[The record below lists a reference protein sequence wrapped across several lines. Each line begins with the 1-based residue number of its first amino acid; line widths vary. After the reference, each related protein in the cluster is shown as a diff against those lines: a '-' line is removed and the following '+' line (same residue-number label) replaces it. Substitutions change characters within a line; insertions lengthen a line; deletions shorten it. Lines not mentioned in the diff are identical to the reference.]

1 MRNRLTLA
9 ATFVACLVSLVTL
22 SSQVPASKTIYVVS
36 TAHLDSQWNW
46 TVQDT
51 IRDFVPKTF
60 YTNFDLFEKYP
71 NYVFNWEGAIH
82 YMWFKEY
89 YPDDW
94 ARVQKY
100 VADGRWRVS
109 GSWINAVDVNMP
121 SPESLFRHA
130 LYGQRFFREEFKTT
144 SRDIY
149 LPDCFGFPWSLP
161 AIAKASG
168 LLSFSTQ
175 KLTWGR
181 PIPFP
186 VGRWKGVDGSEIVAN
201 LDPKSYTSRIT
212 GDTDITTDP
221 SWTNEFTPIGDGKAV
236 EFRYVGTGDTGGAPT
251 EETVQHLQKAMSKP
265 DAPVKV
271 INTSADQLAKDLTP
285 QQFAALPEYNGELI
299 LKTHGT
305 GCYTSQA
312 AMKKFNREN
321 ELLADAAE
329 RSAVAAQWLAGVP
342 YPGERLRESWTR
354 VLWHQFHDD
363 LTGTCIPQAYQFS
376 WNDELASLNQF
387 AGVLTSSAGA
397 VAHVLDTQGTGI
409 PLVVF
414 NPISSP
420 RRDPVEA
427 TVRFSGLAPASVGVT
442 DASTGREVLSQ
453 ILERSGSDARVLFLP
468 DLPSVGFR
476 VFHVRAKAGPSA
488 STSLSVTQTSL
499 ENNRLTVTIDRNG
512 DIASIYDK
520 DAKHELL
527 SAPVM
532 LELRDNLSPPWPAW
546 EVLYDT
552 VQAPA
557 REYVSKPMIRI
568 VERGPVR
575 VALEITRR
583 AAGSTFV
590 QHVRVT
596 EGGDRVDVDNLVDW
610 RSPNS
615 LLKASFALAAANGRA
630 TYDLGVGT
638 IERTNN
644 EPDKYE
650 VPAQKWADITDASG
664 RFGVGIINDS
674 KHGWDKPNDNTLRLT
689 LIHTPRPVG
698 SYTYQSSNDLGRHQ
712 FLFSIAGHQGD
723 WRQGRLPHRAT
734 QVNQPPIAFQA
745 DAHPGPLGRSFSMIG
760 VDDQTGQV
768 AIVALKKAE
777 DSDELVVRLQ
787 ERYGMPARTNV
798 RLPAGVI
805 AVREIN
811 AAEEEV
817 GAFALPQGRGNQ
829 PAQPRPLLPNVELK
843 PYQPRTLAFR
853 LAGPTAGANAT
864 MFQTPRGA
872 APPQAQTPVA
882 PEPIPALERV
892 SAPLALPFNL
902 DGVTTDKDRGDGDF
916 DGRKRT
922 IAAEL
927 LPAQLTIDGV
937 RFEFGSS
944 APGAKNVLVPKGDR
958 LPLPAGSFNRVYILA
973 AAVGGDV
980 PLSVGVSRVPVPIA
994 TSQNG
999 ASRVPVPIGT
1009 SQNGDR
1015 HLLIREWQGP
1025 VGQWW
1030 SRLKEPSA
1038 LREPFVPQRAGQGGT
1053 PTQQEIQAGL
1063 VVSWNAQTGEVSG
1076 IENIRP
1082 GFVKRDEIA
1091 WIGTHRHAPNGNQIY
1106 VASYLFMYPI
1116 DLPPGARALVV
1127 PANERVRIMA
1137 ITTVREPASVRP
1149 TRLLYAADLPSK

>member
-1 MRNRLTLA
+1 MRSRFTLPTTVA
-9 ATFVACLVSLVTL
+9 ACLVSLATL
-22 SSQVPASKTIYVVS
+22 SSQVPAPKTIYVVS

-109 GSWINAVDVNMP
+109 GAWINAVDVNMP

-130 LYGQRFFREEFKTT
+130 LYGQQFFREEFKKV
-144 SRDIY
+144 SRDIF

-186 VGRWKGVDGSEIVAN
+186 VGRWKGVDGNEILAN

-221 SWTNEFTPIGDGKAV
+221 SWTTQFTPIGDGKAV

-251 EETVQHLQKAMSKP
+251 EETVQNLQKAMAKANS
-265 DAPVKV
+265 PVTV
-271 INTSADQLAKDLTP
+271 LNTSADQLAKDLTP
-285 QQFAALPEYNGELI
+285 QQFAALPEHNGELI

-312 AMKKFNREN
+312 AMKKFNRQN

-329 RSAVAAQWLAGVP
+329 RSAVAAQWLTGVP
-342 YPGERLRESWTR
+342 YPGERLRESWIR

-387 AGVLTSSAGA
+387 AGVLTSSTSA
-397 VAHVLDTQGTGI
+397 VAHVLDTRGAGI

-427 TVRFSGLAPASVGVT
+427 TVRFTGPAPASLAVI
-442 DASTGREVLSQ
+442 DASTGREVLTQ
-453 ILERSGSDARVLFLP
+453 VLDRSGSDARVLFLP
-468 DLPSVGFR
+468 ELPSVGFK
-476 VFHVRAKAGPSA
+476 VFHVRQKANTTGP
-488 STSLSVTQTSL
+488 TSLNVTRTTL
-499 ENNRLTVTIDRNG
+499 ENNRLAVTIDRNG
-512 DIASIYDK
+512 DIASIYDR

-552 VQAPA
+552 VQGAA
-557 REYVSKPMIRI
+557 REYVSQPTIRI

-590 QHVRVT
+590 QRVRVT
-596 EGGDRVDVDNLVDW
+596 EGGDRVDVDNVVDW
-610 RSPNS
+610 KSPNS
-615 LLKASFALAAANGRA
+615 LLKASFPLSAASGKA

-644 EPDKYE
+644 EPDQYE

-745 DAHPGPLGRSFSMIG
+745 DAHAGPLGRSFSMIG
-760 VDDQTGQV
+760 IDDQSGQV
-768 AIVALKKAE
+768 AVVALKKAE

-817 GAFALPQGRGNQ
+817 GAFAQPQRGRGNQ
-829 PAQPRPLLPNVELK
+829 PAQPRPLLANVVLK

-853 LAGPTAGANAT
+853 LAPAVGGANAT
-864 MFQTPRGA
+864 MFTTPRGA
-872 APPQAQTPVA
+872 APTQGQPPTAPQ
-882 PEPIPALERV
+882 PIPALERT
-892 SAPLALPFNL
+892 SAPLELPFNL
-902 DGVTTDKDRGDGDF
+902 DGVTTDKDRADGDF

-927 LPAQLTIDGV
+927 LPAQLTINGV
-937 RFEFGSS
+937 RFTFGSS

-958 LPLPAGSFNRVYILA
+958 LVLPAGSFDRVYVLA

-980 PLSVGVSRVPVPIA
+980 PLRIGVTPSATAVSRSILV
-994 TSQNG
+994 
-999 ASRVPVPIGT
+999 
-1009 SQNGDR
+1009 
-1015 HLLIREWQGP
+1015 REWQGP

-1038 LREPFVPQRAGQGGT
+1038 LREPFVPQRAGRGGT
-1053 PTQQEIQAGL
+1053 PTPQEIQADL
-1063 VVSWNAQTGEVSG
+1063 VVSWNPQTGEVSG

-1082 GFVKRDEIA
+1082 GFVKRDEIG

-1106 VASYLFMYPI
+1106 VASYLFMYPV
-1116 DLPPGARALVV
+1116 DLPPGARTLVL
-1127 PANERVRIMA
+1127 PANDRVRIMA
-1137 ITTVREPASVRP
+1137 MTAVREPAPVRP
-1149 TRLLYAADLPSK
+1149 TTPLYAADLPAK

>member
-1 MRNRLTLA
+1 
-9 ATFVACLVSLVTL
+9 
-22 SSQVPASKTIYVVS
+22 
-36 TAHLDSQWNW
+36 
-46 TVQDT
+46 VQ
-51 IRDFVPKTF
+51 
-60 YTNFDLFEKYP
+60 N
-71 NYVFNWEGAIH
+71 
-82 YMWFKEY
+82 
-89 YPDDW
+89 
-94 ARVQKY
+94 
-100 VADGRWRVS
+100 
-109 GSWINAVDVNMP
+109 
-121 SPESLFRHA
+121 
-130 LYGQRFFREEFKTT
+130 
-144 SRDIY
+144 
-149 LPDCFGFPWSLP
+149 
-161 AIAKASG
+161 
-168 LLSFSTQ
+168 
-175 KLTWGR
+175 
-181 PIPFP
+181 
-186 VGRWKGVDGSEIVAN
+186 
-201 LDPKSYTSRIT
+201 
-212 GDTDITTDP
+212 
-221 SWTNEFTPIGDGKAV
+221 
-236 EFRYVGTGDTGGAPT
+236 
-251 EETVQHLQKAMSKP
+251 LQKAVTKP
-265 DAPVKV
+265 NAPVKV

-285 QQFAALPEYNGELI
+285 QQFAALPEHNGELI

-329 RSAVAAQWLAGVP
+329 RSAVAAQWLTGMP
-342 YPGERLRESWTR
+342 YPGERLRDSWVR
-354 VLWHQFHDD
+354 FLWHQFHDD

-397 VAHVLDTQGTGI
+397 VAHVLDTRGAGI

-414 NPISSP
+414 NPISSS

-427 TVRFSGLAPASVGVT
+427 TVKFSGPAPASVAVT
-442 DASTGREVLSQ
+442 DASTGREVLTQ
-453 ILERSGSDARVLFLP
+453 VLERSGSGLRVLFLP
-468 DLPSVGFR
+468 ELPSVGFK
-476 VFHVRAKAGPSA
+476 VFHVGAKAG
-488 STSLSVTQTSL
+488 TSGATSVQVTPNSL
-499 ENNRLTVTIDRNG
+499 ENNRLAVGIDRNG
-512 DIASIYDK
+512 DISSIYDK

-557 REYVSKPMIRI
+557 REYVSKPTIRI

-590 QHVRVT
+590 QRVRVT
-596 EGGDRVDVDNLVDW
+596 EAGDRVDVDNVVDW
-610 RSPNS
+610 KSPNA
-615 LLKASFALAAANGRA
+615 LLKASFPLAAANPRA

-638 IERTNN
+638 IERSNN

-787 ERYGMPARTNV
+787 ERYGMPARTNL
-798 RLPAGVI
+798 RLPGGVT

-817 GAFALPQGRGNQ
+817 GAFAQPQQGRGNQ
-829 PAQPRPLLPNVELK
+829 PAQPRRLLANVELK

-853 LAGPTAGANAT
+853 LAPASVGANAT
-864 MFQTPRGA
+864 MFPAQRGA
-872 APPQAQTPVA
+872 ALPPGQTPTA
-882 PEPIPALERV
+882 PQPIPVLERT
-892 SAPLALPFNL
+892 SAPVALPFNL
-902 DGVTTDKDRGDGDF
+902 DGVTTDKDRADGDF

-937 RFEFGSS
+937 QFNFGSS
-944 APGAKNVLVPKGDR
+944 APGAKNVLVPKGER
-958 LPLPAGSFNRVYILA
+958 IALPSGSFNRVYVLA
-973 AAVGGDV
+973 AAIGGDV
-980 PLSVGVSRVPVPIA
+980 PLSIGVSRVPVPTA
-994 TSQNG
+994 T
-999 ASRVPVPIGT
+999 P
-1009 SQNGDR
+1009 QNGDR
-1015 HLLIREWQGP
+1015 HLILVREWQGP
-1025 VGQWW
+1025 IGQWW

-1053 PTQQEIQAGL
+1053 PTQQEIQADL
-1063 VVSWNAQTGEVSG
+1063 VVSWNPQTGEVSG

-1106 VASYLFMYPI
+1106 VASYLFMYPV
-1116 DLPPGARALVV
+1116 DLPPGARTLVL
-1127 PANERVRIMA
+1127 PANDRVRIMA
-1137 ITTVREPASVRP
+1137 ITAVREPAPVRP
-1149 TRLLYAADLPSK
+1149 AMLLYGADLPTK

>member
-1 MRNRLTLA
+1 MRNRLTLL
-9 ATFVACLVSLVTL
+9 ATVVASLLSLSTL
-22 SSQVPASKTIYVVS
+22 SSQVPAAKTIYVVS

-60 YTNFDLFEKYP
+60 YTNFDFFEKYP

-89 YPDDW
+89 FPDDW

-130 LYGQRFFREEFKTT
+130 LYGQRFFREEFNQV

-149 LPDCFGFPWSLP
+149 LPDCFGFSWALP
-161 AIAKASG
+161 AIARASG
-168 LLSFSTQ
+168 LISFSTQ

-186 VGRWKGVDGSEIVAN
+186 VGRWKGVDGSEILAN

-212 GDTDITTDP
+212 GDTDITIDP
-221 SWTNEFTPIGDGKAV
+221 SWTNQFTPLGDGKAV

-251 EETVQHLQKAMSKP
+251 EETVQNLQKAITKP
-265 DAPVKV
+265 AASVKV
-271 INTSADQLAKDLTP
+271 LNTSADQLAKDLTP
-285 QQFAALPEYNGELI
+285 QQFAALPEYNSELI

-312 AMKKFNREN
+312 AMKKFNRQN

-329 RSAVAAQWLAGVP
+329 RSAVAAQWLTGLP
-342 YPGERLRESWTR
+342 YPTERLRESWIR

-397 VAHVLDTQGTGI
+397 VAQVLDTRGSGI

-414 NPISSP
+414 NPISAA

-427 TVRFSGLAPASVGVT
+427 TVTFKGPAPAAVT
-442 DASTGREVLSQ
+442 VVDASSGRPVLTQ
-453 ILERSGSDARVLFLP
+453 VLERSASSLRLLFLP
-468 DLPSVGFR
+468 ELPSVGFK
-476 VFHVRAKAGPSA
+476 VFHVRPGSDSGQTGVRLGSDSSLTA
-488 STSLSVTQTSL
+488 SSSLAVTPTTL
-499 ENNRLTVTIDRNG
+499 ENNRLAVTVDRNG

-557 REYVSKPMIRI
+557 REYLSRPQIRI

-575 VALEITRR
+575 VALEITRH
-583 AAGSTFV
+583 AAGSRFV
-590 QHVRVT
+590 QHVRVS
-596 EGGDRVDVDNLVDW
+596 EGGDRVDVDNVVDW
-610 RSPNS
+610 KSPNS
-615 LLKASFALAAANGRA
+615 LLKASFPLAAANGKA

-723 WRQGRLPHRAT
+723 WRQGRMPHRAT
-734 QVNQPPIAFQA
+734 QVNQRPIAFQA
-745 DAHPGPLGRSFSMIG
+745 DAHTGPLGRSFSMISL
-760 VDDQTGQV
+760 DDQTGQV
-768 AIVALKKAE
+768 AVVALKKAE
-777 DSDELVVRLQ
+777 DGDEIVVRLQ
-787 ERYGMPARTNV
+787 ERYGAPTRTNV
-798 RLPAGVI
+798 RLPAGVTG
-805 AVREIN
+805 VREVN

-817 GAFALPQGRGNQ
+817 GPFAQPQGRGNQ
-829 PAQPRPLLPNVELK
+829 PAQPRPLLANVELK

-853 LAGPTAGANAT
+853 LAPAVAGASAT
-864 MFQTPRGA
+864 MFTGRGA
-872 APPQAQTPVA
+872 AAQGETAAPQ
-882 PEPIPALERV
+882 PITAIERV
-892 SAPLALPFNL
+892 SASIQLPFNL
-902 DGVTTDKDRGDGDF
+902 DGVTTDQDRDDGDF

-927 LPAQLTIDGV
+927 LPKALTLGGVQFQL
-937 RFEFGSS
+937 GSG
-944 APGAKNVLVPKGDR
+944 APGVKNVLVPNGNR
-958 LPLPAGSFNRVYILA
+958 LELPQGSFDRVYILA

-980 PLSVGVSRVPVPIA
+980 AFDVGFTPSASPVSRSILV
-994 TSQNG
+994 
-999 ASRVPVPIGT
+999 
-1009 SQNGDR
+1009 
-1015 HLLIREWQGP
+1015 REWQGP

-1038 LREPFVPQRAGQGGT
+1038 LREPFVPQRAGRGGT

-1063 VVSWNAQTGEVSG
+1063 VVSWDPQTGEVSG

-1082 GFVKRDEIA
+1082 GFVKRDEIG

-1106 VASYLFMYPI
+1106 VPSYLFVYAI
-1116 DLPPGARALVV
+1116 DLPRGARMLTL
-1127 PANERVRIMA
+1127 PANERIRIMA
-1137 ITTVREPASVRP
+1137 ITAVREPAPVRP
-1149 TRLLYAADLPSK
+1149 AMVLYAADLPSR

>member
-1 MRNRLTLA
+1 MRSRRTLPA
-9 ATFVACLVSLVTL
+9 ATAAFLLSLATL
-22 SSQVPASKTIYVVS
+22 SSQVPAPRTIYVVS

-60 YTNFDLFEKYP
+60 YTNFELFEKYQD
-71 NYVFNWEGAIH
+71 YVFNWEGAIH

-94 ARVQKY
+94 ARAQKY
-100 VADGRWRVS
+100 VADGRWRLS

-121 SPESLFRHA
+121 SPESLFRQA
-130 LYGQRFFREEFKTT
+130 LYGQRFFREEFNTV
-144 SRDIY
+144 SRDVF

-161 AIAKASG
+161 SIARASG

-186 VGRWKGVDGSEIVAN
+186 VGRWKGVDGSEILAN

-221 SWTNEFTPIGDGKAV
+221 SWTNEFTPIGGGKAV

-251 EETVQHLQKAMSKP
+251 EETVRNLQKAMT
-265 DAPVKV
+265 DAERPVKV

-285 QQFAALPEYNGELI
+285 RQFAALPEHNGELI

-329 RSAVAAQWLAGVP
+329 RSAVAAQWLTGLP
-342 YPGERLRESWTR
+342 YPGERLRESWVR

-387 AGVLTSSAGA
+387 AGVLSSAASA
-397 VAHVLDTQGTGI
+397 VAHVLDTQGAGI

-427 TVRFSGLAPASVGVT
+427 TVRFTGAAPASIAVI
-442 DASTGREVLSQ
+442 DASTGRELLTQV
-453 ILERSGSDARVLFLP
+453 LERSGGDARVLFLP
-468 DLPSVGFR
+468 ELPSVGFK
-476 VFHVRAKAGPSA
+476 VFHVRAKADRADRQRSTTGPQGA
-488 STSLSVTQTSL
+488 SSSSGASSLVVTQTTL
-499 ENNRLTVTIDRNG
+499 ENNRLAVTIDRNG
-512 DIASIYDK
+512 DISSIYDK

-557 REYVSKPMIRI
+557 REYVAKPTIRI

-583 AAGSTFV
+583 AAGSTFI
-590 QHVRVT
+590 QRVRVA
-596 EGGDRVDVDNLVDW
+596 EGGDRVDVDNIVDW
-610 RSPNS
+610 KSPNS
-615 LLKASFALAAANGRA
+615 LLKASFPLAAANAKA

-664 RFGVGIINDS
+664 RFGVGILNDS

-723 WRQGRLPHRAT
+723 WRQGRLPHRST
-734 QVNQPPIAFQA
+734 QVNQPAIAFQA
-745 DAHPGPLGRSFSMIG
+745 DAHAGPLGRSFSMIG

-787 ERYGMPARTNV
+787 ERYGLPARTNV
-798 RLPAGVI
+798 RLPAAVT

-817 GAFALPQGRGNQ
+817 GAFAQPQQGRGNQ
-829 PAQPRPLLPNVELK
+829 AAQPRPLLANVELK

-853 LAGPTAGANAT
+853 LAPAAAGANAT
-864 MFQTPRGA
+864 MFTTPRGGAPQPGQAPA
-872 APPQAQTPVA
+872 APK
-882 PEPIPALERV
+882 PIRALERV
-892 SAPLALPFNL
+892 SAPLSLPFNL
-902 DGVTTDKDRGDGDF
+902 DGVTTDTDRADGDF

-922 IAAEL
+922 VAAEL
-927 LPAQLTIDGV
+927 LPARLTLNGV
-937 RFEFGSS
+937 QFEFGSTAS
-944 APGAKNVLVPKGDR
+944 GAKNVLVPKGDR
-958 LPLPAGSFNRVYILA
+958 LALPPGSFNRLYILA
-973 AAVGGDV
+973 AAVGGDI
-980 PLSVGVSRVPVPIA
+980 PMTIEAAPSPTPFSRKVLV
-994 TSQNG
+994 
-999 ASRVPVPIGT
+999 
-1009 SQNGDR
+1009 
-1015 HLLIREWQGP
+1015 REWQGP

-1030 SRLKEPSA
+1030 SRLKAPSA
-1038 LREPFVPQRAGQGGT
+1038 LREPFVPERAGRGGT
-1053 PTQQEIQAGL
+1053 PTQQEVQADL
-1063 VVSWNAQTGEVSG
+1063 VVSWNPQTGEISG

-1106 VASYLFMYPI
+1106 VASYLFIYPV
-1116 DLPPGARALVV
+1116 DLPSGARTLVL
-1127 PANERVRIMA
+1127 PANDRVRIMA
-1137 ITTVREPASVRP
+1137 ITAVREPAPARP
-1149 TRLLYAADLPSK
+1149 ATLLYAADLPTK

>member
-1 MRNRLTLA
+1 MRSRLTLLATA
-9 ATFVACLVSLVTL
+9 AACLLSLATL
-22 SSQVPASKTIYVVS
+22 SSQVPAAKTIYVVS

-60 YTNFDLFEKYP
+60 YTNFELFEKYP

-89 YPDDW
+89 HPEDW

-130 LYGQRFFREEFKTT
+130 LYGQRFFREEFKKV

-186 VGRWKGVDGSEIVAN
+186 VGRWKGVDGSEILAN

-212 GDTDITTDP
+212 GDTDITVDP
-221 SWTNEFTPIGDGKAV
+221 AWTNQFTPIGDGKAV

-251 EETVQHLQKAMSKP
+251 EETVQNLQRAMSKP
-265 DAPVKV
+265 DASVKV
-271 INTSADQLAKDLTP
+271 LNTSADQLAKDLTP
-285 QQFAALPEYNGELI
+285 QQFAALPEYNSELI

-312 AMKKFNREN
+312 AMKKFNRQN

-329 RSAVAAQWLAGVP
+329 RSAVAAQWLTGLP

-387 AGVLTSSAGA
+387 AGVLTSSTGA
-397 VAHVLDTQGTGI
+397 VANVLDTQGSGI

-414 NPISSP
+414 NPISSA

-427 TVRFSGLAPASVGVT
+427 VVRFAAPAPAAIAVV
-442 DASTGREVLSQ
+442 DATTGHEVLSQ
-453 ILERSGSDARVLFLP
+453 VLERSAREVRVLFLP
-468 DLPSVGFR
+468 ELPSVGFK
-476 VFHVRAKAGPSA
+476 VFHVRAKTAAAAA
-488 STSLSVTQTSL
+488 SSLAVTATTL
-499 ENNRLTVTIDRNG
+499 ENNRLSVTIDRNG

-546 EVLYDT
+546 EVLYET

-557 REYVSKPMIRI
+557 REYVSKPTIRI

-575 VALEITRR
+575 VALEITRH

-590 QHVRVT
+590 QRVRLT
-596 EGGDRVDVDNLVDW
+596 DGGDRVDVDNAVDW
-610 RSPNS
+610 KSPNS
-615 LLKASFALAAANGRA
+615 LLKASFPLAAANTKA

-698 SYTYQSSNDLGRHQ
+698 SYTYQSSNDLGHHQ

-723 WRQGRLPHRAT
+723 WRQGRMPHRAG

-745 DAHPGPLGRSFSMIG
+745 EAHPGPLGRSFSMIAL
-760 VDDQTGQV
+760 DDQSGQV
-768 AIVALKKAE
+768 AVVALKKAE

-787 ERYGMPARTNV
+787 ERYGLPARTNV
-798 RLPAGVI
+798 RLPAGVT

-817 GAFALPQGRGNQ
+817 GPFAQPQQGRGNQ
-829 PAQPRPLLPNVELK
+829 PSQPRPLLANVELR

-853 LAGPTAGANAT
+853 LAPAVVGANAT
-864 MFQTPRGA
+864 MFGSARGGGGRGQTPPA
-872 APPQAQTPVA
+872 AQ
-882 PEPIPALERV
+882 PITALERV
-892 SAPLALPFNL
+892 SAPIALPFNR
-902 DGVTTDKDRGDGDF
+902 DGVTTDKDRADGDF

-927 LPAQLTIDGV
+927 LPKELIINGI
-937 RFEFGSS
+937 RFAFGSGDT
-944 APGAKNVLVPKGDR
+944 GAKNVLVPTGNR
-958 LPLPAGSFNRVYILA
+958 LALPEGSFNRIYVIA

-980 PLSVGVSRVPVPIA
+980 SAGIGVSTAAGAPVDRPI
-994 TSQNG
+994 
-999 ASRVPVPIGT
+999 
-1009 SQNGDR
+1009 
-1015 HLLIREWQGP
+1015 LIREWQGP

-1053 PTQQEIQAGL
+1053 PTQQEIQADL
-1063 VVSWNAQTGEVSG
+1063 VVSWNPQTGEVSG

-1116 DLPPGARALVV
+1116 DLPSGARTLVL
-1127 PANERVRIMA
+1127 PANDRLRIMA
-1137 ITTVREPASVRP
+1137 ITAVREPATVRP
-1149 TRLLYAADLPSK
+1149 ATLLYARDLPTK

>member
-1 MRNRLTLA
+1 MRSRLTLLTTLA
-9 ATFVACLVSLVTL
+9 ACLVSLATL

-60 YTNFDLFEKYP
+60 YTNFELFEKYP
-71 NYVFNWEGAIH
+71 NYIFNWEGAIH

-89 YPDDW
+89 FPDDW
-94 ARVQKY
+94 TRVQKY

-130 LYGQRFFREEFKTT
+130 LYGQRFFREEFKKV

-149 LPDCFGFPWSLP
+149 LPDCFGFPFSLP
-161 AIAKASG
+161 AIARASG
-168 LLSFSTQ
+168 LNSFSTQ

-186 VGRWKGVDGSEIVAN
+186 VGRWKGVDGSEILAN

-212 GDTDITTDP
+212 GNTDITIDP
-221 SWTNEFTPIGDGKAV
+221 AWTSEFTSLGDGKAV

-251 EETVQHLQKAMSKP
+251 EETVQNLQKAMTKA

-271 INTSADQLAKDLTP
+271 LNTSADQLAKDLTP
-285 QQFAALPEYNGELI
+285 EQFAALPAYNSELI

-312 AMKKFNREN
+312 AMKKFNRQN

-329 RSAVAAQWLAGVP
+329 RSAVAAQWLTGLP
-342 YPGERLRESWTR
+342 YPGDRLRESWTR

-387 AGVLTSSAGA
+387 AGVLTSSTSA
-397 VAHVLDTQGTGI
+397 VAQVLDTRGAGI

-414 NPISSP
+414 NPISSS

-427 TVRFSGLAPASVGVT
+427 TVRFAGPAPASIAVT
-442 DASTGREVLSQ
+442 DAATGREVLTQ
-453 ILERSGSDARVLFLP
+453 VLERSGSEARVLFLP
-468 DLPSVGFR
+468 ELPSVGFK
-476 VFHVRAKAGPSA
+476 VFHARTRANEAVSGA
-488 STSLSVTQTSL
+488 SSLNVTQTTL

-512 DIASIYDK
+512 DVASIYDK

-552 VQAPA
+552 VQGAA
-557 REYVSKPMIRI
+557 REYVSRPTIRI

-575 VALEITRR
+575 VSLEITRR

-590 QHVRVT
+590 QRVRVT
-596 EGGDRVDVDNLVDW
+596 EGGDRVDIDNVVDW
-610 RSPNS
+610 KSPNS
-615 LLKASFALAAANGRA
+615 LLKASFPLAAANGKA

-650 VPAQKWADITDASG
+650 VPAQKWADVTDASG

-723 WRQGRLPHRAT
+723 WRQGRMPHRAT
-734 QVNQPPIAFQA
+734 QVNQPPVAFQA
-745 DAHPGPLGRSFSMIG
+745 DAHPGPLGKSFSMIG
-760 VDDQTGQV
+760 LDDQSGQV
-768 AIVALKKAE
+768 AVVALKKAE
-777 DSDELVVRLQ
+777 DGDELVVRLQ
-787 ERYGMPARTNV
+787 ERYGTPARTNV
-798 RLPAGVI
+798 RLPGGVV

-817 GAFALPQGRGNQ
+817 GPFVQPQQGRGNQ
-829 PAQPRPLLPNVELK
+829 PAQPRPLLANVELK

-853 LAGPTAGANAT
+853 LAPAVAGANAT
-864 MFQTPRGA
+864 MFAAGRGNAAAQGQTP
-872 APPQAQTPVA
+872 APPQ
-882 PEPIPALERV
+882 PIAVVERV
-892 SAPLALPFNL
+892 SSPVTLPFNL
-902 DGVTTDKDRGDGDF
+902 DGVTTDKDRADGDF
-916 DGRKRT
+916 DGRQRT
-922 IAAEL
+922 LAAEL
-927 LPAQLTIDGV
+927 LPKQLTINGI
-937 RFEFGSS
+937 RFEFGSG
-944 APGAKNVLVPKGDR
+944 AAGAKNVLVPKGER
-958 LPLPAGSFNRVYILA
+958 LALPDGSFNRVYVIA
-973 AAVGGDV
+973 AAVGADV
-980 PLSVGVSRVPVPIA
+980 PLSIGFTPSAAPVSRNIVV
-994 TSQNG
+994 
-999 ASRVPVPIGT
+999 
-1009 SQNGDR
+1009 
-1015 HLLIREWQGP
+1015 REWQGP

-1030 SRLKEPSA
+1030 SRLKEPDA

-1063 VVSWNAQTGEVSG
+1063 VVSWDPQTGDVRG

-1116 DLPPGARALVV
+1116 DLPPGARTLVL
-1127 PANERVRIMA
+1127 PTNDRVRILA
-1137 ITTVREPASVRP
+1137 ITAVREPAAARP
-1149 TRLLYAADLPSK
+1149 ATLLYAADLPTK

>member
-1 MRNRLTLA
+1 MRSRLTLA
-9 ATFVACLVSLVTL
+9 ATFAASIVSLATL
-22 SSQVPASKTIYVVS
+22 YSQVPASKTIYVVS

-51 IRDFVPKTF
+51 IRDFVPRTF
-60 YTNFDLFEKYP
+60 YTNFEFFEKYP

-100 VADGRWRVS
+100 VAAGRWRLS

-121 SPESLFRHA
+121 SPESLFRQA
-130 LYGQRFFREEFKTT
+130 LYGQRFFRQEFNQV

-161 AIAKASG
+161 SIARASG
-168 LLSFSTQ
+168 LNSFSTQ

-186 VGRWKGVDGSEIVAN
+186 VGRWKGVDGTEILAN

-221 SWTNEFTPIGDGKAV
+221 SWTSEFTPLDDGMAV

-251 EETVQHLQKAMSKP
+251 EETVQNLQKAMTRR

-285 QQFAALPEYNGELI
+285 QQFAKLPEHNGELI

-312 AMKKFNREN
+312 AMKKYNREN

-329 RSAVAAQWLAGVP
+329 RSAVAAQWLTGVP
-342 YPGERLRESWTR
+342 YPAERLRESWVR

-387 AGVLTSSAGA
+387 AGVLSSSTSA
-397 VAHVLDTQGTGI
+397 VAHVLDTEGTGI

-414 NPISSP
+414 NPISSS

-427 TVRFSGLAPASVGVT
+427 TVKFAALAPAAVAVI

-453 ILERSGSDARVLFLP
+453 VLDRTGSNIRILFLP
-468 DLPSVGFR
+468 ELPSVGFK
-476 VFHVRAKAGPSA
+476 VFHVRAKA
-488 STSLSVTQTSL
+488 STAQRPQPGAAATSSVEVTATTL
-499 ENNRLTVTIDRNG
+499 ENNRLTVAIDRNG
-512 DIASIYDK
+512 DISSIYDK
-520 DAKHELL
+520 DARHQLL

-552 VQAPA
+552 VQAAA
-557 REYVSKPMIRI
+557 REYVSRPTVRI

-583 AAGSTFV
+583 AGGSTFV
-590 QHVRVT
+590 QRVSVT
-596 EGGDRVDVDNLVDW
+596 EGGDRVDVDNVVDW
-610 RSPNS
+610 KSTNS
-615 LLKASFALAAANGRA
+615 LLKASFPLAAANGKA

-689 LIHTPRPVG
+689 LIHTPRPVSG
-698 SYTYQSSNDLGRHQ
+698 YTYQSSNDLGRHQ

-723 WRQGRLPHRAT
+723 WRQGRMPHRAT
-734 QVNQPPIAFQA
+734 QLNQPPIAFQA
-745 DAHPGPLGRSFSMIG
+745 DAHPGPLGRSFSMVS
-760 VDDQTGQV
+760 VDDQSGQV

-787 ERYGMPARTNV
+787 ERYGTTARTNV
-798 RLPAGVI
+798 RLPAGVT

-817 GAFALPQGRGNQ
+817 GAFAQPQPQGRGNQ
-829 PAQPRPLLPNVELK
+829 PAGPRPFLANVELK
-843 PYQPRTLAFR
+843 PYQPRTLAFK
-853 LAGPTAGANAT
+853 LAPAVAGANAT
-864 MFQTPRGA
+864 MFTGRGA
-872 APPQAQTPVA
+872 APPQGQA
-882 PEPIPALERV
+882 PAPPQPITALERL
-892 SAPLALPFNL
+892 SSPLALPFNL
-902 DGVTTDKDRGDGDF
+902 DGVTTDQDRGDGDF
-916 DGRKRT
+916 DGKKRT

-927 LPAQLTIDGV
+927 LPKQLTINGV

-944 APGAKNVLVPKGDR
+944 ATGAKNVLVPKGDKLA
-958 LPLPAGSFNRVYILA
+958 LPSGSFNRVYVLA

-980 PLSVGVSRVPVPIA
+980 PMTIGPGAPVL
-994 TSQNG
+994 
-999 ASRVPVPIGT
+999 V
-1009 SQNGDR
+1009 
-1015 HLLIREWQGP
+1015 REWEGAI
-1025 VGQWW
+1025 GQWW

-1053 PTQQEIQAGL
+1053 PTQAEVQSGL
-1063 VVSWNAQTGEVSG
+1063 VVTWNPQTGEVSG

-1091 WIGTHRHAPNGNQIY
+1091 WLGTHRHAPTGNQIY

-1116 DLPPGARALVV
+1116 ELQPGTRTLAL
-1127 PANERVRIMA
+1127 PANDRIRIMA
-1137 ITTVREPASVRP
+1137 ITAVREPSPVRP
-1149 TRLLYAADLPSK
+1149 ATLLYATDLPAK

>member
-1 MRNRLTLA
+1 MRSRLTLA
-9 ATFVACLVSLVTL
+9 ATTIAAVVSLATL
-22 SSQVPASKTIYVVS
+22 YSDVPGQRTTYVVS

-51 IRDFVPKTF
+51 IRDFIPKTF
-60 YTNFDLFEKYP
+60 YTNFEFFEKYP

-82 YMWFKEY
+82 YLWFKEY
-89 YPDDW
+89 FPDDW
-94 ARVQKY
+94 PRLQKY
-100 VADGRWRVS
+100 VAAGRWRLS
-109 GSWINAVDVNMP
+109 GAWVNAVDVNMP

-130 LYGQRFFREEFKTT
+130 LYGQRFFREEFGKV

-161 AIAKASG
+161 SIARASG
-168 LLSFSTQ
+168 LNSFSTQ

-186 VGRWKGVDGSEIVAN
+186 VGRWKGVDGSEIVAA

-221 SWTNEFTPIGDGKAV
+221 AWTSEFTPIGDGKAV
-236 EFRYVGTGDTGGAPT
+236 QFRYVGTGDTGGAPT
-251 EETVQHLQKAMSKP
+251 EETVQNLQRAMTKAG
-265 DAPVKV
+265 APVKV
-271 INTSADQLAKDLTP
+271 VNTSADQLAKDLTP
-285 QQFAALPEYNGELI
+285 QQFAALPEHNGELI

-312 AMKKFNREN
+312 AMKKYNREN
-321 ELLADAAE
+321 EVLADAAE
-329 RSAVAAQWLAGVP
+329 RAAVAAQWLTGLA
-342 YPGERLRESWTR
+342 YPAERLRESWIR

-387 AGVLTSSAGA
+387 AGVLTSSASA
-397 VAHVLDTQGTGI
+397 VAHVLDTHGAGV

-414 NPISSP
+414 NPLSSP
-420 RRDPVEA
+420 RREPVEA
-427 TVRFSGLAPASVGVT
+427 TVKFNGPAPVSLAVI

-453 ILERSGSDARVLFLP
+453 VLDRSRGNARVLFLP
-468 DLPSVGFR
+468 ELPSVGFK
-476 VFHVRAKAGPSA
+476 VFHVAAKPPTAHRPPPTA
-488 STSLSVTQTSL
+488 AATSSLEVTATSL
-499 ENNRLTVTIDRNG
+499 ENNRLRVTIDRNG
-512 DIASIYDK
+512 DIASIYDR

-557 REYVSKPMIRI
+557 REYVSKPRIRI

-575 VALEITRR
+575 VALEITRQ

-590 QHVRVT
+590 QRVRVA
-596 EGGDRVDVDNLVDW
+596 EGGDRVDVDTTVDW
-610 RSPNS
+610 KSVNS
-615 LLKASFALAAANGRA
+615 LLKASFPLAAANTKA

-638 IERTNN
+638 IDRTNN

-650 VPAQKWADITDASG
+650 VPAQKWAGITDASG
-664 RFGVGIINDS
+664 RFGVSILNDS
-674 KHGWDKPNDNTLRLT
+674 KHGWDKPTDNTLRLT

-712 FLFSIAGHQGD
+712 FVYSIAGHQGD
-723 WRQGRLPHRAT
+723 WRQGRLPLRAA

-745 DAHPGPLGRSFSMIG
+745 DAHPGPLGRSFSMAS

-787 ERYGMPARTNV
+787 ERYGKPARTNV
-798 RLPAGVI
+798 RLPGAVT

-817 GAFALPQGRGNQ
+817 GPFAQPQPQGRGNQ
-829 PAQPRPLLPNVELK
+829 PAQRPLLANVELK
-843 PYQPRTLAFR
+843 PYQTRTLAFR
-853 LAGPTAGANAT
+853 LAPAVAGATAT
-864 MFQTPRGA
+864 MFPTGRGA
-872 APPQAQTPVA
+872 APGGQPAPPPPQPIAAAERISTP
-882 PEPIPALERV
+882 LT
-892 SAPLALPFNL
+892 LPFNL
-902 DGVTTDKDRGDGDF
+902 DGVTTDKDRNDGDF

-927 LPAQLTIDGV
+927 LPKQLTINGV
-937 RFEFGSS
+937 RFEFGSG
-944 APGAKNVLVPKGDR
+944 ATGAKNVLVPKGER
-958 LPLPAGSFNRVYILA
+958 ITLPAGSFNRVYLLA
-973 AAVGGDV
+973 AAVGGDI
-980 PLSVGVSRVPVPIA
+980 PMTI
-994 TSQNG
+994 N
-999 ASRVPVPIGT
+999 
-1009 SQNGDR
+1009 
-1015 HLLIREWQGP
+1015 LLPSTTPRQLLVREWEGAI
-1025 VGQWW
+1025 GQWW

-1038 LREPFVPQRAGQGGT
+1038 LREPFVPQRAGQSGT

-1063 VVSWNAQTGEVSG
+1063 VVSWNPQTGEVSG

-1082 GFVKRDEIA
+1082 GFVKRDELA

-1106 VASYLFMYPI
+1106 VASYLFMYPV
-1116 DLPPGARALVV
+1116 DLPRGATTLVL
-1127 PANERVRIMA
+1127 PPNDRIRIMA
-1137 ITTVREPASVRP
+1137 ITAVREPAPARP
-1149 TRLLYAADLPSK
+1149 ATLLYATDLPSK

>member
-1 MRNRLTLA
+1 MRSRLTLLG
-9 ATFVACLVSLVTL
+9 TLVASLLSLATL

-60 YTNFDLFEKYP
+60 FTNFELFEKYP
-71 NYVFNWEGAIH
+71 DYVFNWEGAIH

-89 YPDDW
+89 FPDDW

-130 LYGQRFFREEFKTT
+130 LYGQRFFREEFNKV
-144 SRDIY
+144 SRDIF
-149 LPDCFGFPWSLP
+149 LPDCFGFPFSLP

-168 LLSFSTQ
+168 LNSFSTQ

-186 VGRWKGVDGSEIVAN
+186 VGRWKGVDGSEILAN

-212 GDTDITTDP
+212 GNTDITIDP
-221 SWTNEFTPIGDGKAV
+221 AWTSELTPIGDGKAV

-251 EETVQHLQKAMSKP
+251 EETVQNLQKAMTKA

-285 QQFAALPEYNGELI
+285 QQFAALPEYNSELI

-312 AMKKFNREN
+312 AMKKFNRQN

-329 RSAVAAQWLAGVP
+329 RSAVAAQWLTGLA

-387 AGVLTSSAGA
+387 AGVLTSSSSA
-397 VAHVLDTQGTGI
+397 VAQVLDTRGSGM

-414 NPISSP
+414 NPISAS

-427 TVRFSGLAPASVGVT
+427 TVRFAGPAPASIAVV
-442 DASTGREVLSQ
+442 DAATGHDVPTQ
-453 ILERSGSDARVLFLP
+453 VLERSGNEARLLFLP
-468 DLPSVGFR
+468 ELPSVGFK
-476 VFHVRAKAGPSA
+476 VFHVRAKASTATA
-488 STSLSVTQTSL
+488 SSLSVSQTTL

-552 VQAPA
+552 VQGPA
-557 REYVSKPMIRI
+557 REYVAKPTIRI

-590 QHVRVT
+590 QHVRVA
-596 EGGDRVDVDNLVDW
+596 EGGDRVDVDNMVDW
-610 RSPNS
+610 KSPNS
-615 LLKASFALAAANGRA
+615 LLKASFPLAAENGKA

-638 IERTNN
+638 IARTNN

-723 WRQGRLPHRAT
+723 WRQGRMPHRAT

-745 DAHPGPLGRSFSMIG
+745 DAHAGPLGRSFSMIAL
-760 VDDQTGQV
+760 DDQTGQV
-768 AIVALKKAE
+768 AVVALKKAE

-787 ERYGMPARTNV
+787 ERYGTAARTNV

-805 AVREIN
+805 GVREIN

-817 GAFALPQGRGNQ
+817 GPFAQPQQGRGNQ
-829 PAQPRPLLPNVELK
+829 PAQPRPLLANVELK

-853 LAGPTAGANAT
+853 LAPAVAGANAT
-864 MFQTPRGA
+864 MFAAGRGN
-872 APPQAQTPVA
+872 APPQGQA
-882 PEPIPALERV
+882 PAAPQPITALERV
-892 SAPLALPFNL
+892 SSPLTLPFNL
-902 DGVTTDKDRGDGDF
+902 DGITTDKDRGDGDF

-927 LPAQLTIDGV
+927 LPKALTINGV
-937 RFEFGSS
+937 RFDLGSGT
-944 APGAKNVLVPKGDR
+944 PGAKNILVPHGEQ
-958 LPLPAGSFNRVYILA
+958 LPLPEGSFDRVYVLA

-980 PLSVGVSRVPVPIA
+980 PMRVDVRGPVPL
-994 TSQNG
+994 S
-999 ASRVPVPIGT
+999 SRT
-1009 SQNGDR
+1009 GDR
-1015 HLLIREWQGP
+1015 PLLIREWQGP

-1063 VVSWNAQTGEVSG
+1063 VVSWNQQTGEVSG

-1106 VASYLFMYPI
+1106 VASYLFMYAI
-1116 DLPPGARALVV
+1116 DLPRGARTLVL
-1127 PANERVRIMA
+1127 PTNDRVRIMA
-1137 ITTVREPASVRP
+1137 ITAVREPAPVRP
-1149 TRLLYAADLPSK
+1149 ATLLYAADLPSK

>member
-1 MRNRLTLA
+1 MRSRITLLATAAASLLSLT
-9 ATFVACLVSLVTL
+9 TL

-60 YTNFDLFEKYP
+60 YTNFELFEKYP

-89 YPDDW
+89 FPDDW

-130 LYGQRFFREEFKTT
+130 LYGQQFFRQEFNKV

-168 LLSFSTQ
+168 LTSFSTQ

-186 VGRWKGVDGSEIVAN
+186 VGRWKGVDGSEILAN

-221 SWTNEFTPIGDGKAV
+221 SWTNEFTSLGDGKAV

-251 EETVQHLQKAMSKP
+251 EETVQNLQKAMTKAN
-265 DAPVKV
+265 APVKV

-285 QQFAALPEYNGELI
+285 QQFAALPGYNSELI

-312 AMKKFNREN
+312 AMKKFNRQN

-329 RSAVAAQWLAGVP
+329 RSSVAAQWLTGLP

-387 AGVLTSSAGA
+387 AGVLTSSSGA
-397 VAHVLDTQGTGI
+397 VARVLDTQGAGI
-409 PLVVF
+409 PLIVF
-414 NPISSP
+414 NPISSA
-420 RRDPVEA
+420 RHDPVEA
-427 TVRFSGLAPASVGVT
+427 TVKFAGPAPASVAVV
-442 DASTGREVLSQ
+442 DAATGREVLTQ
-453 ILERSGSDARVLFLP
+453 VLERSAGEVRLLFLP
-468 DLPSVGFR
+468 ELPSVGFK
-476 VFHVRAKAGPSA
+476 VFHARAKTAAAAA
-488 STSLSVTQTSL
+488 SSLAVTPTTL
-499 ENNRLTVTIDRNG
+499 ENNRLSVAIDRNG
-512 DIASIYDK
+512 DISSIYDK

-552 VQAPA
+552 VQGPA
-557 REYVSKPMIRI
+557 REYVAKPTIRI

-596 EGGDRVDVDNLVDW
+596 EGGDRVDIDNVVDW
-610 RSPNS
+610 KSPNS
-615 LLKASFALAAANGRA
+615 LLKASFPLAAANGKA

-734 QVNQPPIAFQA
+734 QANQPPIAFQA
-745 DAHPGPLGRSFSMIG
+745 DAHPGPLGRSFSM
-760 VDDQTGQV
+760 VSLDDQTGQV
-768 AIVALKKAE
+768 AVVALKKAE
-777 DSDELVVRLQ
+777 ESDELVIRFQ

-798 RLPAGVI
+798 RLPAGVT

-817 GAFALPQGRGNQ
+817 GPFAQPQGRGNQ
-829 PAQPRPLLPNVELK
+829 PAQRPLLANVELK

-853 LAGPTAGANAT
+853 LAPAVAGANAT
-864 MFQTPRGA
+864 MFTAGRGA
-872 APPQAQTPVA
+872 PQGQPPAAPQ
-882 PEPIPALERV
+882 PIVALERV
-892 SAPLALPFNL
+892 SSPLALPFNL
-902 DGVTTDKDRGDGDF
+902 DGVTTDKDHGDGDF

-927 LPAQLTIDGV
+927 LPKQLTINGV
-937 RFEFGSS
+937 RFEFGSG
-944 APGAKNVLVPKGDR
+944 APGARNVFVPNGDR
-958 LPLPAGSFNRVYILA
+958 LDLPAGSFNRLYVLA

-980 PLSVGVSRVPVPIA
+980 AMSLGFTPSAAPFTRSVLV
-994 TSQNG
+994 
-999 ASRVPVPIGT
+999 
-1009 SQNGDR
+1009 
-1015 HLLIREWQGP
+1015 REWQGP

-1038 LREPFVPQRAGQGGT
+1038 LREPFLPQRAGQGGT
-1053 PTQQEIQAGL
+1053 PTQQEIQSGL
-1063 VVSWNAQTGEVSG
+1063 VVSWNPQTGEVSG

-1082 GFVKRDEIA
+1082 GFAKRDQIA

-1106 VASYLFMYPI
+1106 VASYLFLYPI
-1116 DLPPGARALVV
+1116 DLPPGARTLTL
-1127 PANERVRIMA
+1127 PANDRVRIMA
-1137 ITTVREPASVRP
+1137 ITAVREPGPVRP
-1149 TRLLYAADLPSK
+1149 ATLLYATDLPSK